1 MSTTVSDP
9 RRNVAGRIQVALI
22 GCNHRTASVELRE
35 RISFTQQ
42 QALDAA
48 DELRKQGI
56 LEEAVVL
63 STCNRSELY
72 GVPGEGGA
80 ALTET
85 MEEFFTSFHGI
96 SRKDLDGK
104 FYRCTG
110 RDAVKH
116 LYRVAAGLDSMMLGE
131 AEILGQLREAYR
143 IAADHGH
150 TGPVL
155 NRVFQGALEVGKRVR
170 SETEIGKRPVSVA
183 FAGVKLT
190 ERIFGS
196 LRGHSAL
203 ILGAGATG
211 EQVAGHLRDRGIAQL
226 RVANR
231 SVERAK
237 ELAARVGA
245 EVVPWE
251 ALDAALEWP
260 DLIVTSVASSEPV
273 ISRQAIERAMLA
285 RSNRSLL
292 LIDLGVPRNVA
303 PDAADLY
310 NVYLYDLDDLSEIVE
325 QNKRAR
331 AAEIPRVEE
340 IVEEHIGKF
349 EAWQASVETGVV
361 LGDLRARLALERE
374 AFLRERL
381 ARMPNLSDEDRR
393 HVTALMDEMLDRV
406 LLQPAERLKGVRD
419 LRRKLQNL
427 EALRDLFRLN
437 REEP

>member
-1 MSTTVSDP
+1 
-9 RRNVAGRIQVALI
+9 
-22 GCNHRTASVELRE
+22 
-35 RISFTQQ
+35 
-42 QALDAA
+42 
-48 DELRKQGI
+48 
-56 LEEAVVL
+56 
-63 STCNRSELY
+63 
-72 GVPGEGGA
+72 
-80 ALTET
+80 
-85 MEEFFTSFHGI
+85 
-96 SRKDLDGK
+96 
-104 FYRCTG
+104 
-110 RDAVKH
+110 
-116 LYRVAAGLDSMMLGE
+116 
-131 AEILGQLREAYR
+131 
-143 IAADHGH
+143 
-150 TGPVL
+150 VL
-155 NRVFQGALEVGKRVR
+155 NRVFQSALEVGKRVR

-183 FAGVKLT
+183 FAGVKLA

-211 EQVAGHLRDRGIAQL
+211 EQVVGHLRDRGIAQL

-231 SVERAK
+231 SAERAK

-245 EVVPWE
+245 EVVPWD

-260 DLIVTSVASSEPV
+260 DMIVTSVASHEPV

-285 RSNRSLL
+285 RSNRSVL

-310 NVYLYDLDDLSEIVE
+310 NVYLYDLDDLAEIVE

-331 AAEIPRVEE
+331 AAEIPRVEA
-340 IVEEHIGKF
+340 IVEEHIAKF

-361 LGDLRARLALERE
+361 LGDLRARLLVERE
-374 AFLRERL
+374 TFLRERL
-381 ARMPNLSDEDRR
+381 ATMPHLSDEDRR
-393 HVTALMDEMLDRV
+393 RVTALMDEMLDRV